1 MNVKIPINQHLD
13 LISLLRFC
21 IVGVATTIT
30 HIVIVAFILVFNL
43 MPIFT
48 ANFTAFLTAFCVS
61 FIGNYKWTFK
71 SHNNLKRSL
80 GRYFLIASLGFIV
93 NNIILFILIY
103 EKILPPLYAAIISAC
118 FIPIV
123 TFLLSKYWAFSIV
136 NCNQNAKNIEKI
148 DI

>member
-1 MNVKIPINQHLD
+1 MNLNILLKNNHN
-13 LISLLRFC
+13 LISVLRFGIIG
-21 IVGVATTIT
+21 IVATIT
-30 HIVIVAFILVFNL
+30 HIVIVAFILAFNL